1 VTFDDLTPEAP
12 APGSDPRQT
21 GEMGFL
27 DHLEELRRVIQQ
39 ALAAC
44 LIGALAGWWLAPRVL
59 EDLIHRTVGSVI
71 VLSPIEAF
79 SERLKLA
86 LVIGLMIALPFVFHR
101 IWAFIVP
108 GLLKK
113 ERGFVLPLA
122 AVSMLLFATGVA
134 ASYFYLTPLV
144 VHALSQF
151 LTPSMNAQIQ
161 VGALLGFFYNLAL
174 ACGLVMQLPL
184 LTMAL
189 TAIGIVTPGF
199 LLRHWRYA
207 LIGVFVVTAA
217 ITPGD
222 IVTAQIVMA
231 GPMIVLY
238 FASVGLAW
246 LVVRRRRTQDEADGL
261 TPASRDPMNGG
272 EHA

>member
-1 VTFDDLTPEAP
+1 MTFDDAPE
-12 APGSDPRQT
+12 GTDPRQT
-21 GEMGFL
+21 GDMGFL
-27 DHLEELRRVIQQ
+27 DHLEELRKILQQ
-39 ALAAC
+39 SLGAC
-44 LIGALAGWWLAPRVL
+44 LAGALVGWWLAPRVL
-59 EDLIHRTVGSVI
+59 EDLIHRTVGHVI

-86 LVIGLMIALPFVFHR
+86 LLIGFMIATPIVFHR
-101 IWAFIVP
+101 IWAFVVP

-113 ERGFVLPLA
+113 ERGIILPLA
-122 AVSMLLFATGVA
+122 GASMVLFAAGVA
-134 ASYFYLTPLV
+134 GSYFYLTPLV
-144 VHALSQF
+144 VRTLSQF
-151 LTPSMNAQIQ
+151 LTPSMNPQIQ
-161 VGALLGFFYNLAL
+161 MGALLGFFYNLAL

-199 LLRHWRYA
+199 LMRHWRYA
-207 LIGVFVVTAA
+207 LIGVFVTTAA

-231 GPMIVLY
+231 GPMILLY
-238 FASVGLAW
+238 FTSVGLAW
-246 LVVRRRRTQDEADGL
+246 LVVRRRRTEEEAESLPSAGH
-261 TPASRDPMNGG
+261 DPMDGG